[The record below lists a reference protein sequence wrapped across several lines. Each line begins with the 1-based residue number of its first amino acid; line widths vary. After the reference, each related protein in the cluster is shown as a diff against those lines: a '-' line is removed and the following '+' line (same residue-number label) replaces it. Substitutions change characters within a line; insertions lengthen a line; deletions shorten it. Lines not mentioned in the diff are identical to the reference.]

1 MSIKN
6 LFNQKSTKRVFSDDE
21 YKKFVK
27 DKKNQGVRYRLQ
39 LGAKN
44 NSVFTLKTIKD
55 LTEEHT
61 IFPLKGMIEQ
71 LDKLISRS
79 EQAVLTLRKWNKNN
93 NLGEK
98 NGKTNKSTT

>member
-1 MSIKN
+1 MIDEIIK
-6 LFNQKSTKRVFSDDE
+6 QE
-21 YKKFVK
+21 EE
-27 DKKNQGVRYRLQ
+27 LQ
-39 LGAKN
+39 A
-44 NSVFTLKTIKD
+44 TLKTIKD